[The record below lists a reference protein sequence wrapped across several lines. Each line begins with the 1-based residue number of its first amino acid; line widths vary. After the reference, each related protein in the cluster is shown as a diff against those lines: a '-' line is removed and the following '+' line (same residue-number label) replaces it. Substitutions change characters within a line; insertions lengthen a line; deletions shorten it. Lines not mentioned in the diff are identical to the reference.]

1 MKSAHEQNHSID
13 VLITRLFSI
22 LFWFNPVIWLY
33 QKAILQNLEFIADS
47 EALLKISDKKAY
59 QITLLKI
66 TARKLRCFIQ
76 SFYQSLIK
84 KTNHHVKQ
92 KTIKKI
98 EFYGNTSS
106 RFSSLFIAQVNV
118 VAQEKIKRR
127 TIKVESK
134 HPVTTYRN
142 APRK

>member
-1 MKSAHEQNHSID
+1 VHSEQNHTID

-22 LFWFNPVIWLY
+22 LFWFNPVIWFH
-33 QKAILQNLEFIADS
+33 QKAIPPKSEFIADS
-47 EALLKISDKKAY
+47 EALLKISDKKR
-59 QITLLKI
+59 IKSRFKNNS
-66 TARKLRCFIQ
+66 ARKLCCFVQ

-92 KTIKKI
+92 KPIKKR
-98 EFYGNTSS
+98 NLWVLVP

-118 VAQEKIKRR
+118 VAQGKIKRR

-134 HPVTTYRN
+134 HPATTYRN